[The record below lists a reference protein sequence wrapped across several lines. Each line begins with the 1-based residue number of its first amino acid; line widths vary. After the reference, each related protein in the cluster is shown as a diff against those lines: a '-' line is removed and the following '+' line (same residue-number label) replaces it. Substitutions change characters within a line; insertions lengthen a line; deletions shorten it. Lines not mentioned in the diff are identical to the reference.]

1 MSVETN
7 PILKEEKEAQKNLV
21 PATITTVLLIIF
33 LLVFFLMVK
42 LVFVDHHLAFDEKV
56 AALAHSKVSD
66 FLTSFFVNLTFFGSQ
81 NFLLPAYLILV
92 AIFLVIK
99 KLRKYSWRILATGVS
114 GTIVMF
120 GFKYLFGRDRPLE
133 PLLGAASGHSFP
145 SGHAFSSLL
154 FFGILIF
161 IVIHAIK
168 NNWLKYSLIIFLLF
182 FSLLVGLSRIYLNV
196 HYATDVIAG
205 FSLAI
210 CWLLL
215 SDWILFKKL
224 NFFYR

>member
-1 MSVETN
+1 MSAEIN

-21 PATITTVLLIIF
+21 PASITTVLLIIF
-33 LLVFFLMVK
+33 LLIFFLMVK
-42 LVFVDHHLAFDEKV
+42 LVFVDHHLAFDDRI
-56 AALAHSKVSD
+56 AAYANTTVSD
-66 FLTSFFVNLTFFGSQ
+66 GMTNLFLNLTFFGSQ
-81 NFLLPAYLILV
+81 NFLLPAYLVLV
-92 AIFLVIK
+92 ALFLIVK
-99 KLRKYSWRILATGVS
+99 KLRKYSWRILVTGIS
-114 GTIVMF
+114 GTLIMF
-120 GFKYLFGRDRPLE
+120 GLKFLFERTRPLE
-133 PLLGAASGHSFP
+133 PLLSPASGHSFP

-161 IVIHAIK
+161 IVIHVVK
-168 NNWLKYSLIIFLLF
+168 NNLVKYTAIFLLLL

-215 SDWILFKKL
+215 SDWLLFKKL
-224 NFFYR
+224 NFFS